1 MIPFVMFVWIRSIK
15 RHYIVIN
22 ACLMCAR
29 IVKIRNLATKR
40 SEIVRF
46 MMKRIVF
53 ISTLFY
59 LFVLID
65 KIINISQLKSVIL
78 HVK

>member
-1 MIPFVMFVWIRSIK
+1 MT
-15 RHYIVIN
+15 N

-29 IVKIRNLATKR
+29 IVKIRNLPTKR

-59 LFVLID
+59 LFASIH
-65 KIINISQLKSVIL
+65 KQIINISQLKSIKVSNLICEIM
-78 HVK
+78 